1 MRFSVIVPV
10 YNVEA
15 YLPACME
22 SLLKQDC
29 KDMEILLVDDGST
42 DGSGM
47 LCDGYETAYPEAVR
61 VIHQENGGLGAA
73 RNSGLREA
81 RGEYVL
87 FVDSDDWL
95 HPDTL
100 SVLSRQID
108 EQDADMYIFGFY
120 YAYEHRIVPGPVSP
134 LAGLPPFRLEVHP
147 ELLLEAPSAWMRL
160 TRRSLWTENGFRFPN
175 RLWFEDLHTTGILI
189 SRCGRIAVLPDRL
202 YFYRVR
208 QGSIMRSPNLPRN
221 LEIIDAVEALRTRF
235 VREGLFSVYGPWLE
249 VLAAENMMLA
259 AQRVLMSDPKAAY
272 LPEFTEYL
280 RDKFP
285 GYRNNPL
292 LARLGKKKKLV
303 LALLEKRRYRLLRCI
318 FSLRKWMR
326 GGI

>member
-47 LCDGYETAYPEAVR
+47 LCDGYQEAYPGVR
-61 VIHQENGGLGAA
+61 AIHQKNGGLGAA
-73 RNSGLREA
+73 RNTGMAMA
-81 RGEYVL
+81 RGDYIL

-100 SVLSRQID
+100 GVLSRCVD
-108 EQDADMYIFGFY
+108 ETEADMYIFGFT
-120 YAYEHRIVPGPVSP
+120 YAWEKKMVPGPVSP
-134 LAGLPPFRLEVHP
+134 LAGKEPFRLEEHP

-160 TRRSLWTENGFRFPN
+160 TRRSLWTENDFLFPE
-175 RLWFEDLHTTGILI
+175 RLWYEDLHTTGKLL
-189 SRCGRIAVLPDRL
+189 SRCRRISVLPHRL
-202 YFYRVR
+202 YYYRLR
-208 QGSIMRSPNLPRN
+208 EGSIMRSSNLVRN
-221 LEIIDAVEALRTRF
+221 LEIVDAVEALRSWF
-235 VREGLFSVYGPWLE
+235 EEEGLLRYYGMWLE

-259 AQRVLMSDPKAAY
+259 AQRVLMADPRAAY
-272 LPEFTEYL
+272 LPEFMEYL
-280 RDKFP
+280 EEQFP
-285 GYRNNPL
+285 DYQDNPL
-292 LARLGKKKKLV
+292 LDRLGKKKKMV
-303 LALLEKRRYRLLRCI
+303 LSLLRGRHYRILRGI
-318 FSLRKWMR
+318 FRLRRWMR
-326 GGI
+326 GGM